1 MEVFKMKLDLQRCF
15 KKTFKVFSIA
25 VLTMVLALTG
35 CQKENPLE
43 SGSDQITRL
52 TTQLTFLH
60 PENTQLNKVLSI
72 QKQIS
77 AAKGGEIDLKNDLGS
92 TCSLY
97 FPPNALD
104 QDTLI
109 SVQWNT
115 QGFISELG
123 PHGLIFN
130 RPVTIKLSY
139 KDAVLTGVNE
149 DRLRIWYYN
158 DNTGVWELIG
168 GTVDKKLKTVKAL
181 INHFSIYALA
191 AE

>member
-1 MEVFKMKLDLQRCF
+1 MKLDLQGSF
-15 KKTFKVFSIA
+15 KKGFKFFSIA
-25 VLTMVLALTG
+25 VLSMVLALTG
-35 CQKENPLE
+35 CQNESPLE

-60 PENTQLNKVLSI
+60 PENARLNKVLST
-72 QKQIS
+72 QKHIS

-92 TCSLY
+92 TCSLF
-97 FPPNALD
+97 FPPNALN

-115 QGFISELG
+115 QGFISELE

-130 RPVTIKLSY
+130 RAVTLKLSY

-158 DNTGVWELIG
+158 DNAGVWELVG
-168 GTVDKKLKTVKAL
+168 GTVDKKLKTVKGL
-181 INHFSIYALA
+181 INHFSAYALA

>member
-1 MEVFKMKLDLQRCF
+1 MKLDLQRCF

-60 PENTQLNKVLSI
+60 PENAQLNKVLSI

-149 DRLRIWYYN
+149 DRLRVWYYN

>member
-1 MEVFKMKLDLQRCF
+1 MKLDLQRFF
-15 KKTFKVFSIA
+15 KRSFKVFSIA
-25 VLTMVLALTG
+25 VLSMVLALTG
-35 CQKENPLE
+35 CQKENPFE

-60 PENTQLNKVLSI
+60 PENAQLNKVLSI

-77 AAKGGEIDLKNDLGS
+77 AAKGGVIDLKSDHGS

-123 PHGLIFN
+123 PHGLVFN
-130 RPVTIKLSY
+130 RPVVLKLSY
-139 KDAVLTGVNE
+139 DGANLTSVDE

-168 GTVDKKLKTVKAL
+168 GTVDKKLKTVKGL

-191 AE
+191 AD